1 MLDTQEVEYYEK
13 IITTLQEIRKEIKKL
28 NKKMEEQDND

>member
-1 MLDTQEVEYYEK
+1 MLSKEEVEYYEK